1 MGLGRAST
9 GMQREEAVRVLLVE
23 DSPDHAEL
31 IFTKLRR
38 SKRIRAEIDH
48 ADRLEIGLRKLEQ
61 SKYDVVLL
69 DFSLPDSF
77 GIETFRRAHQAAP
90 RTPIIVL
97 TSLDDNELAVQAVRL
112 GAQDYLVKR
121 EADTRL
127 LVRSILYAIE
137 RATAEEALLESEE
150 RYALAVRGANDGLWD
165 WNFENDRVF
174 FSPRWKSM
182 LGFSVDDVGDSPREW
197 FDRIHPDDRPP
208 FRRHLDA
215 HLSGSTEQLEFEH
228 RMRNLDGG
236 YIWVLARGVAVR
248 DENGKP
254 YRMAGS
260 QTDITARKRA
270 EHQLQHDALHDS
282 LTGLANRVLFVDR
295 LACALADL
303 QRQASPHFAVL
314 FFDLDRFKNVN
325 DSLGHSM
332 GDKLLVGIARRLEHF
347 LRPGDTVARLGGDE
361 FAVLIHRVD
370 DASGAIHVAD
380 RIQDVLSMN
389 FSIDGHD
396 VMVTASIGIAHSST
410 GYSSPEEILR
420 DADIAMYRAKAEG
433 KARYEIFDRDMHQS
447 AVALL
452 KLETELRRSVHR
464 GDFLMNY
471 QPIVSLGNTCHIV
484 GFEGLV
490 RWQHPERGIVA
501 PANFIAIAEET
512 GLIVPLGW
520 WVLRES
526 CRQTRRWQEQFPSD
540 PPLWISVNMSGKL
553 FMKSNMVDELLGILE
568 ETGLEPRDL
577 RIEVTENVVMDHADL
592 AIRNLMELRALGIQL
607 SIDDFGTGY
616 SSLSYLQRF
625 HYDQLKIDRSFVS
638 QLGSRGDSR
647 AIVETILNLANS
659 LGIGVVA
666 EGIETADQVDHLRK
680 MQCPHGQG
688 FWFSRPLD
696 VPAAEELM
704 ASSPTWEQAPTSG
717 AN

>member
-1 MGLGRAST
+1 MGLSRVST
-9 GMQREEAVRVLLVE
+9 GMQRDELVRVLLVE
-23 DSPDHAEL
+23 DCPDHAEL

-48 ADRLEIGLRKLEQ
+48 ADRLEKGLRKLEKE
-61 SKYDVVLL
+61 KYDVVLL

-77 GIETFRRAHQAAP
+77 GIETFRRAHQASP

-174 FSPRWKSM
+174 YSPRWKSM

-197 FDRIHPDDRPP
+197 LDRIHPDDRPP

-215 HLSGSTEQLEFEH
+215 HLTGSTEQLEFEQ
-228 RMRNLDGG
+228 RMRNFDGE

-282 LTGLANRVLFVDR
+282 LTGLANRVLFLDR

-361 FAVLIHRVD
+361 FAVLIHRVE

-420 DADIAMYRAKAEG
+420 DSDIAMYRAKAEG
-433 KARYEIFDRDMHQS
+433 KARYEIFDREMHQS

-471 QPIVSLGNTCHIV
+471 QPIVSLGNISRIV
-484 GFEGLV
+484 GFEALV
-490 RWQHPERGIVA
+490 RWKHPERGIVT

-520 WVLRES
+520 WVLREA
-526 CRQTRRWQEQFPSD
+526 CQQTRLWQEQFPGD

-577 RIEVTENVVMDHADL
+577 RLEVTENVVMDHADL

-638 QLGSRGDSR
+638 QLSSRGDSR

-666 EGIETADQVDHLRK
+666 EGIETADQVDRLKK

-688 FWFSRPLD
+688 FWFSRPLA

-704 ASSPTWEQAPTSG
+704 ATSPTW
-717 AN
+717 

>member
-1 MGLGRAST
+1 
-9 GMQREEAVRVLLVE
+9 
-23 DSPDHAEL
+23 
-31 IFTKLRR
+31 
-38 SKRIRAEIDH
+38 
-48 ADRLEIGLRKLEQ
+48 
-61 SKYDVVLL
+61 
-69 DFSLPDSF
+69 
-77 GIETFRRAHQAAP
+77 
-90 RTPIIVL
+90 
-97 TSLDDNELAVQAVRL
+97 
-112 GAQDYLVKR
+112 
-121 EADTRL
+121 
-127 LVRSILYAIE
+127 
-137 RATAEEALLESEE
+137 
-150 RYALAVRGANDGLWD
+150 
-165 WNFENDRVF
+165 
-174 FSPRWKSM
+174 M
-182 LGFSVDDVGDSPREW
+182 LGFAVEDVGDSPREW
-197 FDRIHPDDRPP
+197 IDRIHPDDRPP

-215 HLSGSTEQLEFEH
+215 HLAGASEQLEFEH
-228 RMRNLDGG
+228 RMRNAAGEYL
-236 YIWVLARGVAVR
+236 WVLARGVAVR
-248 DENGKP
+248 DESGKP

-270 EHQLQHDALHDS
+270 EHQLQHDALHDG
-282 LTGLANRVLFVDR
+282 LTGLANRVLFIDR
-295 LACALADL
+295 LAFALADV
-303 QRQASPHFAVL
+303 QRRAAPHFSVL

-325 DSLGHSM
+325 DSLGHAV
-332 GDKLLVGIARRLEHF
+332 GDKLLLGISRRLEHF

-361 FAVLIHRVD
+361 FAILIHRVE

-380 RIQDVLSMN
+380 RIQDILSMN
-389 FSIDGHD
+389 FSIGGHD

-410 GYSSPEEILR
+410 GYTNPEEILR

-471 QPIVSLGNTCHIV
+471 QPIVSLDRGRIV
-484 GFEGLV
+484 DFEGLV
-490 RWQHPERGIVA
+490 RWQHPERGIVT
-501 PANFIAIAEET
+501 PANFIGIAEET

-526 CRQTRRWQEQFPSD
+526 CQQTRLWQERFPSE

-553 FMKSNMVDELLGILE
+553 FLKSDMVDHLLGILE
-568 ETGLEPRDL
+568 ETGLEPRSL
-577 RIEVTENVVMDHADL
+577 RLEVTENVVMDHGDL

-625 HYDQLKIDRSFVS
+625 HYDELKIDRSFVS
-638 QLGSRGDSR
+638 QLGSPGESR

-666 EGIETADQVDHLRK
+666 EGIETADQVDRLRQ

-688 FWFSRPLD
+688 FWFSRPLTP
-696 VPAAEELM
+696 PAAEELI
-704 ASSPTWEQAPTSG
+704 ASAPTW
-717 AN
+717 

>member
-1 MGLGRAST
+1 MAADESRAEF
-9 GMQREEAVRVLLVE
+9 QRQELVRVLLVE
-23 DSPDHAEL
+23 DCPDHAAL
-31 IFTKLRR
+31 ISAKLKKATRL
-38 SKRIRAEIDH
+38 RAEITHVDRVSSGLERI
-48 ADRLEIGLRKLEQ
+48 ADGVF
-61 SKYDVVLL
+61 DVVLL

-77 GIETFRRAHQAAP
+77 GIDTFRRVHEAAP
-90 RTPIIVL
+90 RLPIIVL
-97 TSLDDNELAVQAVRL
+97 TSLDDNQLAVQAVRE
-112 GAQDYLVKR
+112 GAQDYLIKR

-137 RATAEEALLESEE
+137 RQTAEDALRDSEE

-165 WNFENDRVF
+165 WDLGADVVF
-174 FSPRWKSM
+174 YSPRWKSM
-182 LGFSVDDVGDSPREW
+182 LGFEVEDVGDSPREW
-197 FDRIHPDDRPP
+197 IDRIHPDDRPP

-215 HLSGSTEQLEFEH
+215 HLAGASEQLEFEH
-228 RMRNLDGG
+228 RMRNAAGEYL
-236 YIWVLARGVAVR
+236 WVLARGVAVR
-248 DENGKP
+248 DESGKP

-270 EHQLQHDALHDS
+270 EHQLQHDALHDG
-282 LTGLANRVLFVDR
+282 LTGLANRVLFIDR
-295 LACALADL
+295 LAFALADV
-303 QRQASPHFAVL
+303 QRRAAPHFSVL

-325 DSLGHSM
+325 DSLGHAV
-332 GDKLLVGIARRLEHF
+332 GDKLLLGIARRLEHF

-361 FAVLIHRVD
+361 FAILIHRVE

-380 RIQDVLSMN
+380 RIQDILSMN
-389 FSIDGHD
+389 FSIGGHD

-410 GYSSPEEILR
+410 GYTNPEEILR

-471 QPIVSLGNTCHIV
+471 QPIVSLDRGRIV

-490 RWQHPERGIVA
+490 RWQHPERGIVT

-526 CRQTRRWQEQFPSD
+526 CNQTRLWQEQFPSE

-553 FMKSNMVDELLGILE
+553 FLKSDMVEQLLGILE
-568 ETGLEPRDL
+568 ETGLEPRNL
-577 RIEVTENVVMDHADL
+577 RLEVTENVVMDHEDL

-625 HYDQLKIDRSFVS
+625 HYDELKIDRSFVS
-638 QLGSRGDSR
+638 QLSSPGESR

-666 EGIETADQVDHLRK
+666 EGIETADQVDRLRQMK
-680 MQCPHGQG
+680 CPHGQG
-688 FWFSRPLD
+688 YWFSRPLAP
-696 VPAAEELM
+696 PAAEELI
-704 ASSPTWEQAPTSG
+704 ASAPTW
-717 AN
+717 

>member
-1 MGLGRAST
+1 MGP
-9 GMQREEAVRVLLVE
+9 EANRDQLRRPELVQLLLVE
-23 DSPDHAEL
+23 DSADHAAL
-31 IFTKLRR
+31 
-38 SKRIRAEIDH
+38 IRAKLQRAKRLRVEITH
-48 ADRLEIGLRKLEQ
+48 VERLEAGIDALANAE
-61 SKYDVVLL
+61 YDVVLL
-69 DFSLPDSF
+69 DFSLPDSH
-77 GIETFRRAHQAAP
+77 GLDTYRKAREVAP
-90 RTPIIVL
+90 RTPIIIL
-97 TSLDDNELAVQAVRL
+97 TSLDDNELAVQAVRE
-112 GAQDYLVKR
+112 GAQDYLIKR

-127 LVRSILYAIE
+127 LVRAILYAIE
-137 RATAEEALLESEE
+137 RQTTEDALRDSEE

-165 WNFENDRVF
+165 WDLEADMVF

-182 LGFSVDDVGDSPREW
+182 LGFADADVGDSPREW
-197 FDRIHPDDRPP
+197 LDRIHPDDRPP
-208 FRRHLDA
+208 FRRHLEN
-215 HLSGSTEQLEFEH
+215 HLGGATEQLEFEH
-228 RMRNLDGG
+228 RMRNAAGEYL
-236 YIWVLARGVAVR
+236 WVLARGVAVR
-248 DENGKP
+248 DGNGKA

-270 EHQLQHDALHDS
+270 EHQLQHDALHDG
-282 LTGLANRVLFVDR
+282 LTGLANRVLFIDR

-303 QRQASPHFAVL
+303 QRRAAPDFSVL

-325 DSLGHSM
+325 DSLGHTI
-332 GDKLLVGIARRLEHF
+332 GDKLLLGIARRLEHF

-361 FAVLIHRVD
+361 FAILIHRVE

-380 RIQDVLSMN
+380 RIQDILSMN
-389 FSIDGHD
+389 FSIDGND

-410 GYSSPEEILR
+410 GYTNPEEILR

-452 KLETELRRSVHR
+452 KLETELRRSVQR
-464 GDFLMNY
+464 GEFIMNY
-471 QPIVSLGNTCHIV
+471 QPIVSLKGGRIV

-490 RWQHPERGIVA
+490 RWQHPERGIVT
-501 PANFIAIAEET
+501 PSQFIAIAEET

-526 CRQTRRWQEQFPSD
+526 CKQTESWQKMFPSE

-553 FMKSNMVDELLGILE
+553 FMKSDMVDQLLSILE
-568 ETGLEPRDL
+568 DTGLTPSSL
-577 RIEVTENVVMDHADL
+577 RIEVTENVVMDHAEL
-592 AIRNLMELRALGIQL
+592 AVRNLMELRALGVQI

-625 HYDQLKIDRSFVS
+625 HYDELKIDRSFVS
-638 QLGSRGDSR
+638 QLGSPGDSR

-666 EGIETADQVDHLRK
+666 EGIETAEQVDRLRQ

-688 FWFSRPLD
+688 FWFSRPLN
-696 VPAAEELM
+696 VAAAEELI
-704 ASSPTWEQAPTSG
+704 ASSPTW
-717 AN
+717 

>member
-1 MGLGRAST
+1 
-9 GMQREEAVRVLLVE
+9 MQRDELVRVLLVE

-48 ADRLEIGLRKLEQ
+48 ADRLEKGLRKLEQ
-61 SKYDVVLL
+61 GKYDVILL

-77 GIETFRRAHQAAP
+77 GIDTFRRAHQAAP

-174 FSPRWKSM
+174 YSPRWKSM

-197 FDRIHPDDRPP
+197 LDRIHADDRPP

-228 RMRNLDGG
+228 RMRNLEGG

-471 QPIVSLGNTCHIV
+471 QPIVSLGNISRIV
-484 GFEGLV
+484 GFEALV
-490 RWQHPERGIVA
+490 RWKHPERGIVT
-501 PANFIAIAEET
+501 PAHFIAIAEET

-680 MQCPHGQG
+680 MRCPHGQG
-688 FWFSRPLD
+688 FWFSRPLG
-696 VPAAEELM
+696 VTAAEELM
-704 ASSPTWEQAPTSG
+704 ATSPTWENVSPSG

>member
-1 MGLGRAST
+1 MVPA
-9 GMQREEAVRVLLVE
+9 EAATRLHEDEYVRVLLVE

-31 IFTKLRR
+31 IRTKLMR
-38 SKRIRAEIDH
+38 SKRIRTLIDH
-48 ADRLEIGLRKLEQ
+48 ADRLEKGLQMLENNT
-61 SKYDVVLL
+61 YDVVLL

-77 GIETFRRAHQAAP
+77 GIDTFQRAHEVAK
-90 RTPIIVL
+90 RIPIIVL
-97 TSLDDNELAVQAVRL
+97 TSLDDNDLAVQAVRL
-112 GAQDYLVKR
+112 GAQDYLIKR

-137 RATAEEALLESEE
+137 RAAADEALRKSEE
-150 RYALAVRGANDGLWD
+150 RFALAVRGANDGLWD
-165 WNFENDRVF
+165 WDFETDTIF
-174 FSPRWKSM
+174 YSPRWKGM
-182 LGFSVDDVGDSPREW
+182 LGFSTQEVGDSPREW
-197 FDRIHPDDRPP
+197 LDRIHADDRPP
-208 FRRHLDA
+208 FRRHLEA
-215 HLSGSTEQLEFEH
+215 HLAGATEQLEFEH
-228 RMRNLDGG
+228 RMRNADGD

-254 YRMAGS
+254 CRMAGS
-260 QTDITARKRA
+260 QTDITARKKA
-270 EHQLQHDALHDS
+270 EHQLQHDALHDG
-282 LTGLANRVLFVDR
+282 LTGLANRVLFIDR

-303 QRQASPHFAVL
+303 RRQASPHFAVL
-314 FFDLDRFKNVN
+314 YFDLDRFKNVN

-361 FAVLIHRVD
+361 FAVLVHRVE

-410 GYSSPEEILR
+410 GYNSPEEILR
-420 DADIAMYRAKAEG
+420 DADIAMYRAKGEG

-464 GDFLMNY
+464 GEFEMNY
-471 QPIVSLGNTCHIV
+471 QPIVSLANGRIV

-490 RWQHPERGIVA
+490 RWRHPERGIVL
-501 PANFIAIAEET
+501 PNNFIAIAEET
-512 GLIVPLGW
+512 GLIVPIGW

-526 CRQTRRWQEQFPSD
+526 CKQTCIWQNLFPKD
-540 PPLWISVNMSGKL
+540 PPLWVSVNMSGKL
-553 FMKSNMVDELLGILE
+553 FMRSTMVDELLGILE
-568 ETGLEPRDL
+568 DTGLPPRNL
-577 RIEVTENVVMDHADL
+577 RLEVTENVVMDHADL
-592 AIRNLMELRALGIQL
+592 AVRNLMELRALGVQL

-625 HYDQLKIDRSFVS
+625 HYDSLKIDRSFVS
-638 QLGSRGDSR
+638 QLGSPGDSR
-647 AIVETILNLANS
+647 AIVETILNLANN

-666 EGIETADQVDHLRK
+666 EGIETADQVDRLRR

-688 FWFSRPLD
+688 YWFSRPLN
-696 VPAAEELM
+696 VTAAEELM
-704 ASSPTWEQAPTSG
+704 ASSPTW
-717 AN
+717 

>member
-1 MGLGRAST
+1 MGLSRVST
-9 GMQREEAVRVLLVE
+9 GMQRDELVRVLLVE
-23 DSPDHAEL
+23 DCPDHAEL

-48 ADRLEIGLRKLEQ
+48 ADRLEKGLRKLEKE
-61 SKYDVVLL
+61 KYDVVLL

-77 GIETFRRAHQAAP
+77 GIETFRRAHQTAP

-174 FSPRWKSM
+174 YSPRWKSM

-197 FDRIHPDDRPP
+197 LDRIHPDDRPP

-215 HLSGSTEQLEFEH
+215 HLTGSTEQLEFEQ
-228 RMRNLDGG
+228 RMRNFDGE

-420 DADIAMYRAKAEG
+420 DSDIAMYRAKAEG

-471 QPIVSLGNTCHIV
+471 QPIVSLGNTSRIV
-484 GFEGLV
+484 GFEALV
-490 RWQHPERGIVA
+490 RWQHPERGIVT

-520 WVLRES
+520 WVLREA
-526 CRQTRRWQEQFPSD
+526 CQQTRRWQEQFPGD

-577 RIEVTENVVMDHADL
+577 RLEVTENVVMDHADL

-638 QLGSRGDSR
+638 QLSSRGDSR

-666 EGIETADQVDHLRK
+666 EGIETADQVDRLKK

-688 FWFSRPLD
+688 FWFSRPLA

-704 ASSPTWEQAPTSG
+704 ATSPTW
-717 AN
+717 

>member
-1 MGLGRAST
+1 M
-9 GMQREEAVRVLLVE
+9 
-23 DSPDHAEL
+23 
-31 IFTKLRR
+31 
-38 SKRIRAEIDH
+38 
-48 ADRLEIGLRKLEQ
+48 
-61 SKYDVVLL
+61 VLL
-69 DFSLPDSF
+69 DFSLPDGF
-77 GIETFRRAHQAAP
+77 GIDTFRRVHEAAP
-90 RTPIIVL
+90 RLPIIVL
-97 TSLDDNELAVQAVRL
+97 TSLDDNELAVQAVRE
-112 GAQDYLVKR
+112 GAQDYLIKR

-137 RATAEEALLESEE
+137 RQSGEDALRDSEE

-165 WNFENDRVF
+165 WDLEADVVF
-174 FSPRWKSM
+174 YSPRWKSM
-182 LGFSVDDVGDSPREW
+182 LGFGVEEVGDSPREW
-197 FDRIHPDDRPP
+197 IDRIHPDDRPP
-208 FRRHLDA
+208 FRRHLNA
-215 HLSGSTEQLEFEH
+215 HLAGASEQLEFEH
-228 RMRNLDGG
+228 RMRNAAGEYL
-236 YIWVLARGVAVR
+236 WVLARGVAVR

-270 EHQLQHDALHDS
+270 EHQLQHDALHDG
-282 LTGLANRVLFVDR
+282 LTGLANRVLFIDR
-295 LACALADL
+295 LSCALADL
-303 QRQASPHFAVL
+303 QRRAAPHFSVL

-325 DSLGHSM
+325 DSLGHAI
-332 GDKLLVGIARRLEHF
+332 GDKLLLGIARRLEHF

-361 FAVLIHRVD
+361 FAILIHRVE

-380 RIQDVLSMN
+380 RVQEILSMN

-410 GYSSPEEILR
+410 GYTNPEEILR

-464 GDFLMNY
+464 GDFVMNY
-471 QPIVSLGNTCHIV
+471 QPIVSLTKGGIV

-490 RWQHPERGIVA
+490 RWQHPERGVVT

-520 WVLRES
+520 WVVRES
-526 CRQTRRWQEQFPSD
+526 CKQTRLWQEQFPSE

-553 FMKSNMVDELLGILE
+553 FMKSEMVDQLLGILE
-568 ETGLEPRDL
+568 ETGLEPKHL
-577 RIEVTENVVMDHADL
+577 RIEVTENVIMDHADL
-592 AIRNLMELRALGIQL
+592 AIRNLMELRALGVQL

-638 QLGSRGDSR
+638 QLGSPGESR

-666 EGIETADQVDHLRK
+666 EGIETADQVDRLRQ

-688 FWFSRPLD
+688 YWFSRPLT
-696 VPAAEELM
+696 VPAAEELI
-704 ASSPTWEQAPTSG
+704 ASAPTW
-717 AN
+717 